1 MLAEKQYTTQLQAGL
16 GMVPECHALLRLHQP
31 EISTAQLSNLALTE
45 GIFPGC
51 TARRVENLVREMF
64 APRFYKPNT
73 LVADRLKQL
82 IVSGIHADVI
92 NQLFLVHTAR
102 AQAVLHDFISQVYWP
117 RRRDGADSLAIDDAQ
132 NFLEKAFKNGRM
144 AKPWSTITMKRVSGY
159 LLGAC
164 HDFDLLGKARR
175 GVRPFLPFRIRAK
188 TAVYLAHD
196 LHFAGVGDNNLIH
209 HSDWTLFGLQ
219 NPDEVIAILAS
230 TCSEGNWLI
239 QSGGGLI
246 QISWKNPTWK
256 EAILA
261 ITR

>member
-1 MLAEKQYTTQLQAGL
+1 
-16 GMVPECHALLRLHQP
+16 
-31 EISTAQLSNLALTE
+31 
-45 GIFPGC
+45 
-51 TARRVENLVREMF
+51 
-64 APRFYKPNT
+64 
-73 LVADRLKQL
+73 VADRLKHL

-92 NQLFLVHTAR
+92 NQLFLIYTAR
-102 AQAVLHDFISQVYWP
+102 AQTVLHDFISQVYWS
-117 RRRDGADSLAIDDAQ
+117 RRRDGADSLAIEDAH

-144 AKPWSTITMKRVSGY
+144 TKPWSTITLKRVSGY

-175 GVRPFLPFRIRAK
+175 GNRSFLPFRIRAK

-209 HSDWTLFGLQ
+209 HPDWTLFGLQ
-219 NPDEVIAILAS
+219 DPDEVLTILAS

-246 QISWKNPTWK
+246 QISWKNSTWK
-256 EAILA
+256 ETIHA